1 MQLGC
6 GGVRGTGLGRR
17 LALILQQEGEIR
29 GSVLCEAS
37 GLTYSSLLS
46 DLCPGLPVQCIERKF
61 KEETPSLKDGRG
73 NSLSPSVLYRQGV
86 AVERT

>member
-1 MQLGC
+1 MQLGS

-37 GLTYSSLLS
+37 GLSYSSLLS

-61 KEETPSLKDGRG
+61 KP
-73 NSLSPSVLYRQGV
+73 
-86 AVERT
+86 ERRNTKFKGWKR